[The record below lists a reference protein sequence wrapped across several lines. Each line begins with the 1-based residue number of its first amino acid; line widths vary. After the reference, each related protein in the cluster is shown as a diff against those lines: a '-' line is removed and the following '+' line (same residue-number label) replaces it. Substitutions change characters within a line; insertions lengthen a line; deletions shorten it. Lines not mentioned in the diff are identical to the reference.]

1 MLNTV
6 KNAVTRFI
14 RDEEGASAVEYAII
28 LALVAIVIIGF
39 GTQIGDG
46 IRNIFEQIVGQLG
59 GGDGGS

>member
-28 LALVAIVIIGF
+28 LALVAVVIIGF
-39 GTQIGDG
+39 GDTIGNG
-46 IRNIFEQIVGQLG
+46 IRDIFQQIA
-59 GGDGGS
+59 DGLD